1 MENSRIRGQSLSTSS
16 YRTQS
21 LMLKISLSI
30 NPQSENANKDLNK
43 CVLELARESG
53 QRDHQSWIS
62 QETGDMGGIIEEK
75 YKLHAAIPSANDSHF
90 QVLNFSDFLNF
101 QRFYH
106 RC

>member
-1 MENSRIRGQSLSTSS
+1 MGDSRIRGQSLSTSS

-62 QETGDMGGIIEEK
+62 QETGDMGGIVEEK
-75 YKLHAAIPSANDSHF
+75 YKLHAAIPSTSDSHF
-90 QVLNFSDFLNF
+90 QVFTFSDFCIYQAL
-101 QRFYH
+101 
-106 RC
+106 